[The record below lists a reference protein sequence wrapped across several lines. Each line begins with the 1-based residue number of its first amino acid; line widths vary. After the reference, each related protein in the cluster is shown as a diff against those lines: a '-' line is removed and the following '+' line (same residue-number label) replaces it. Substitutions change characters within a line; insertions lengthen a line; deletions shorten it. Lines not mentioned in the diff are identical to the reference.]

1 MFCLGTAFEVA
12 RLVVTNIGNV
22 TQADII
28 MSVDADLHIFKLWY
42 SFSLKGSIHETKLET
57 VNEGKPLFVVSILQL
72 KHHS

>member
-28 MSVDADLHIFKLWY
+28 MSVDADLHIFKL
-42 SFSLKGSIHETKLET
+42 
-57 VNEGKPLFVVSILQL
+57 
-72 KHHS
+72 